1 MSISVDGLPQLVDAT
16 GRPVR
21 ADKRGA
27 ISGHAADVLERLG
40 IDQQDWLRHMKPRKQ
55 RRQVAL
61 GALAKVKA
69 FAEATGR
76 AWVSGQRAW
85 FA

>member
-1 MSISVDGLPQLVDAT
+1 MQDLTLVTHQA
-16 GRPVR
+16 VR

-40 IDQQDWLRHMKPRKQ
+40 IDQQAWLRHMKPRKQ
-55 RRQVAL
+55 RRPVAL
-61 GALAKVKA
+61 GALAKVRA

-85 FA
+85 FV